1 MQCLAVPCR
10 VTLCHVGLCHTVP
23 TPPFPLP
30 PQVLLTAEETPALS
44 LANLAGTRTVADGA
58 RFSSPR
64 ELLFAAFQTLPPDVY
79 YWVLP
84 APFAGDKVPARGRG
98 GGAEAG
104 CVPQPG

>member
-1 MQCLAVPCR
+1 MGCATPCP
-10 VTLCHVGLCHTVP
+10 P

-44 LANLAGTRTVADGA
+44 LANLAGTRTVPDGA

-98 GGAEAG
+98 GGAEVG
-104 CVPQPG
+104 CVPPPG